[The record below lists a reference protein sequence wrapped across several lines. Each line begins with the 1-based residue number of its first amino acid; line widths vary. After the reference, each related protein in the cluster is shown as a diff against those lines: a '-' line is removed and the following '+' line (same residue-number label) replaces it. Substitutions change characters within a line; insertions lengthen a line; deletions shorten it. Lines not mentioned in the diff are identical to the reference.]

1 MHPLPRRF
9 IISLW
14 EEIARS
20 LRGSIMAGPSSQ
32 VSKVAV
38 PSVVLVRIANQPQ
51 IEFELEFYSALLE
64 RSPEF
69 IEVLKEHA
77 KNLAQVRRHPE
88 GLSIDRRIA
97 QLRPTDSLVRYN
109 LACSLALTRHKDEAI
124 AELREAVQLGYRDF
138 EFIKHDR
145 DLDAIR
151 KDPRFRELLREYD
164 RTR

>member
-1 MHPLPRRF
+1 
-9 IISLW
+9 
-14 EEIARS
+14 
-20 LRGSIMAGPSSQ
+20 MAGPSSQ
-32 VSKVAV
+32 PPTAAGPASAT
-38 PSVVLVRIANQPQ
+38 LVRIADQSQ
-51 IEFELEFYSALLE
+51 IEFELEFFSSLLE
-64 RSPEF
+64 HSPDF
-69 IEVLKEHA
+69 VEVLKEHA

-97 QLRPTDSLVRYN
+97 QLRPGDSLARYN

-138 EFIKHDR
+138 DFIKQDR

-151 KDPRFRELLREYD
+151 RDPRFREILREYD